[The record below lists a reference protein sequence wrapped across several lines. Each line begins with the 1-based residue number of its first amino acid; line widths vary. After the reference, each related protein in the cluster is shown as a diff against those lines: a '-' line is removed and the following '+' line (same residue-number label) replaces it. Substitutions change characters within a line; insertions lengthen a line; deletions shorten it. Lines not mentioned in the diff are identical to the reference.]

1 MSDFFSIGWSNYIAL
16 VSLVGIVW
24 CIWLL
29 FSQRKAKVVHTP
41 DGAVADTGHVWDGD
55 LRELNN
61 PLPRWWMW
69 MFLLSCIFGLVYLVL
84 FPGLGSFP
92 GIMGYSTDR
101 SLMKSMTTANDE
113 LKPVYAKYV
122 TMDIEQVAADPK
134 AREMGQRLFL
144 NSCAQCHGSDAGGAK
159 GFPNLTDG
167 DWLYGGSPE
176 NIKTTITNGRGG
188 VMPPFPQLDS
198 KQIVDVANYV
208 RSLSGLPADD
218 LKAARGAEV
227 FKANC
232 VACHGADGK
241 GNIAIGAPNLTDKTW
256 LYGSS
261 EATIVE
267 TVTKGRTAM
276 MPAQDKVLSPEKI
289 QLLTAYVWGLS
300 NNKQPAAA
308 QAEVK

>member
-1 MSDFFSIGWSNYIAL
+1 MSDFLSSGWSTYIAL
-16 VSLVGIVW
+16 VALLGIFW

-29 FSQRKAKVVHTP
+29 FSQRKVKVVHTP
-41 DGAVADTGHVWDGD
+41 DGEVADTGHVWDGD

-69 MFLLSCIFGLVYLVL
+69 MFLFSCIFGLVYLVL

-92 GIMGYSTDR
+92 GIMGYSTR
-101 SLMKSMTTANDE
+101 GSLMQSMETSNEE
-113 LKPVYAKYV
+113 LKPVMSKYV
-122 TMDIEQVAADPK
+122 NMDIVDVAADPK
-134 AREMGQRLFL
+134 ALEMGQRLFL

-159 GFPNLTDG
+159 GFPNLADG

-176 NIKTTITNGRGG
+176 NIKTTITYGRGG
-188 VMPPFPQLDS
+188 AMPAFGAVLTS
-198 KQIVDVANYV
+198 VQIKDVANYI
-208 RSLSGLPADD
+208 RSLSGLPVDD

-227 FKANC
+227 FKTYCA
-232 VACHGADGK
+232 ACHGPDAK

-261 EATIVE
+261 ENTIAE
-267 TVTKGRTAM
+267 TLIKGRNGV

-289 QLLTAYVWGLS
+289 QLLTAYVWSLS
-300 NNKQPAAA
+300 NNKPT
-308 QAEVK
+308 QAKQ

>member
-1 MSDFFSIGWSNYIAL
+1 MSDFFNNGWSNYIAL

-92 GIMGYSTDR
+92 GVVGYSTDGA
-101 SLMKSMTTANDE
+101 LMSSMTEANDE

-122 TMDIEQVAADPK
+122 KMDIEQVAADPK

-176 NIKTTITNGRGG
+176 NIKTTLINGRNG
-188 VMPPFPQLDS
+188 VMPAFGHLES
-198 KQIVDVANYV
+198 SQIVDLANYV

-218 LKAARGAEV
+218 AKVARGAEL
-227 FKANC
+227 FKTNC
-232 VACHGADGK
+232 AACHGADGK
-241 GNIAIGAPNLTDKTW
+241 GNIAMGAPNLTDKTW
-256 LYGSS
+256 LYGGS
-261 EATIVE
+261 EATIIE
-267 TVTKGRTAM
+267 TLTKGRMAM
-276 MPAQDKVLSPEKI
+276 MPSQDKVLSPEKI
-289 QLLTAYVWGLS
+289 HLLTAYVWGLS
-300 NNKQPAAA
+300 NNKTAVA
-308 QAEVK
+308 K

>member
-1 MSDFFSIGWSNYIAL
+1 MSDFFSNGWSNYIAL

-29 FSQRKAKVVHTP
+29 FSQRKAKVIHTA

-69 MFLLSCIFGLVYLVL
+69 MFLLSCIFALVYLVL
-84 FPGLGSFP
+84 FPGLGSYP
-92 GIMGYSTDR
+92 GIVGYTTDGA
-101 SLMKSMTTANDE
+101 LMHSMTEANDE

-122 TMDIEQVAADPK
+122 KMDIEDVAADPK
-134 AREMGQRLFL
+134 AHEMGQRLFL
-144 NSCAQCHGSDAGGAK
+144 NSCAQCHGSDAGGSK
-159 GFPNLTDG
+159 GFPNLTDRE
-167 DWLYGGSPE
+167 WLYGGSPE
-176 NIKTTITNGRGG
+176 NIKTTITYGRGG

-227 FKANC
+227 FKGNC
-232 VACHGADGK
+232 VACHGADAK
-241 GNIAIGAPNLTDKTW
+241 GNFAIGAPNLTDKTW

-267 TVTKGRTAM
+267 TVTKGRMAM

-289 QLLTAYVWGLS
+289 HLLTAYVWGLS
-300 NNKQPAAA
+300 NNKSTQG
-308 QAEVK
+308 Q

>member
-1 MSDFFSIGWSNYIAL
+1 MSDFFNSAWSNYIAL

-29 FSQRKAKVVHTP
+29 FSQRKAKVLHTA

-69 MFLLSCIFGLVYLVL
+69 MFLLSCIFALVYLVL
-84 FPGLGSFP
+84 YPGLGSYP
-92 GIMGYSTDR
+92 GILGYSTDGV
-101 SLMKSMTTANDE
+101 LMSSMTNANDE

-122 TMDIEQVAADPK
+122 KMDIEQVAADPK

-144 NSCAQCHGSDAGGAK
+144 NSCAQCHGSDAGGSK

-176 NIKTTITNGRGG
+176 NIKTSIVNGRAG
-188 VMPPFPQLDS
+188 VMPPFPQLDN
-198 KQIVDVANYV
+198 KQIIDVTNYV
-208 RSLSGLPADD
+208 RSFSRLPADD
-218 LKAARGAEV
+218 LRVARGTEV

-232 VACHGADGK
+232 IACHGADGK
-241 GNIAIGAPNLTDKTW
+241 GNIVLGAPSLTDKTW

-261 EATIVE
+261 EAVIIETI
-267 TVTKGRTAM
+267 TKGRMAM
-276 MPAQDKVLSPEKI
+276 MPAQDKVLSSEKI
-289 QLLTAYVWGLS
+289 HLLTAYVWGLS
-300 NNKQPAAA
+300 NNKSAA
-308 QAEVK
+308 K

>member
-1 MSDFFSIGWSNYIAL
+1 MSDFFSSGWSSYIAL

-24 CIWLL
+24 CVWLL
-29 FSQRKAKVVHTP
+29 FSQRKAKVVHTA

-69 MFLLSCIFGLVYLVL
+69 MFLLSCVFGLVYLVL

-92 GIMGYSTDR
+92 GVLGYSTDG
-101 SLMKSMTTANDE
+101 SLMKSMTSANEE
-113 LKPVYAKYV
+113 LKPVYAKYI

-176 NIKTTITNGRGG
+176 NIKTTLINGRAG

-218 LKAARGAEV
+218 LKAARGADV
-227 FKANC
+227 YKSNC
-232 VACHGADGK
+232 AACHGPEGK
-241 GNIAIGAPNLTDKTW
+241 GNIALGAPNLTDKVW
-256 LYGSS
+256 LYGGS

-267 TVTKGRTAM
+267 TVTKGRMAM
-276 MPAQDKVLSPEKI
+276 MPSQDKVLSPEKI
-289 QLLTAYVWGLS
+289 HLLTAYVWGLS

-308 QAEVK
+308 K

>member
-1 MSDFFSIGWSNYIAL
+1 MSDFFSSGWSAYIAL

-24 CIWLL
+24 CVWLL
-29 FSQRKAKVVHTP
+29 FSQRKAKVVHTA

-69 MFLLSCIFGLVYLVL
+69 MFLLSCVFGLVYLVL

-92 GIMGYSTDR
+92 GVLGYSTDG
-101 SLMKSMTTANDE
+101 SLMKSMTSANEE

-176 NIKTTITNGRGG
+176 NIKTTIVNGRAG

-198 KQIVDVANYV
+198 KQIVDMANYV
-208 RSLSGLPADD
+208 RSLSGLPSDD
-218 LKAARGAEV
+218 IKTARGAEV

-232 VACHGADGK
+232 AACHGPDGK
-241 GNIAIGAPNLTDKTW
+241 GNIALGAPNLTDKTW
-256 LYGSS
+256 LYGGS
-261 EATIVE
+261 EATIIE
-267 TVTKGRTAM
+267 TVTKGRMAM

-308 QAEVK
+308 K

>member
-1 MSDFFSIGWSNYIAL
+1 MSDFFNSGWSNYIAL

-29 FSQRKAKVVHTP
+29 ASQRKAKVIHAK
-41 DGAVADTGHVWDGD
+41 DGAVADTGHVWDEN

-61 PLPRWWMW
+61 PLPRWWAW
-69 MFLLSCIFGLVYLVL
+69 MFLFSCFFALGYLVL

-92 GIMGYSTDR
+92 GIAGYTTDGA
-101 SLMKSMTTANDE
+101 LMSSMTEANDE

-122 TMDIEQVAADPK
+122 KMDIETVAADPK

-144 NSCAQCHGSDAGGAK
+144 NSCAQCHGSDAGGSK

-176 NIKTTITNGRGG
+176 NIKTTLINGRNG
-188 VMPPFPQLDS
+188 VMPAYGHLES
-198 KQIVDVANYV
+198 AQIVDLANYV

-218 LKAARGAEV
+218 SKVARGAEL

-241 GNIAIGAPNLTDKTW
+241 GNIALGAPNLTDKTW
-256 LYGSS
+256 LYGGS

-267 TVTKGRTAM
+267 TLTKGRMAM
-276 MPAQDKVLSPEKI
+276 MPSQDKVLSPEKI
-289 QLLTAYVWGLS
+289 HLLTAYVWGLS
-300 NNKQPAAA
+300 NNKTPVA
-308 QAEVK
+308 K

>member
-1 MSDFFSIGWSNYIAL
+1 MSDFFSSGWSSYIAL

-24 CIWLL
+24 CVWLL
-29 FSQRKAKVVHTP
+29 FSQRKAKVVHTA

-69 MFLLSCIFGLVYLVL
+69 MFLLSCVFGLVYLVL

-92 GIMGYSTDR
+92 GVLGYSTDG
-101 SLMKSMTTANDE
+101 SLMKSMTSANEE

-176 NIKTTITNGRGG
+176 NIKASIVNGRAG

-218 LKAARGAEV
+218 LKAARGADV

-232 VACHGADGK
+232 AACHGPDGK
-241 GNIAIGAPNLTDKTW
+241 GNIALGAPNLTDKTW
-256 LYGSS
+256 LYGAS

-267 TVTKGRTAM
+267 TVTKGRMAQ

-289 QLLTAYVWGLS
+289 QLLTAYVWSLS

-308 QAEVK
+308 K

>member
-1 MSDFFSIGWSNYIAL
+1 MSDFFSSGWSNYIAL
-16 VSLVGIVW
+16 VSLVGIFW

-29 FSQRKAKVVHTP
+29 FSVRKVKAILKP
-41 DGAVADTGHVWDGD
+41 DGEVSDTGHVWDGD

-69 MFLLSCIFGLVYLVL
+69 MFLLSCLFALVYLAL
-84 FPGLGSFP
+84 YPGLGSYP
-92 GIMGYSTDR
+92 GLLGYTTDGA
-101 SLMKSMTTANDE
+101 LMKSMTTANDE

-122 TMDIEQVAADPK
+122 TMDVVQVAADPK

-144 NSCAQCHGSDAGGAK
+144 NSCAQCHGSDAGGSK
-159 GFPNLTDG
+159 GFPNLADK

-176 NIKTTITNGRGG
+176 NIKATITYGRGG

-208 RSLSGLPADD
+208 RSLSGLPVDD
-218 LKAARGAEV
+218 LKATRGAEV

-232 VACHGADGK
+232 VACHGPDAK
-241 GNIAIGAPNLTDKTW
+241 GNIAIGSPNLTDKTW

-261 EATIVE
+261 EATIIE
-267 TVTKGRTAM
+267 TVTKGRMAM

-289 QLLTAYVWGLS
+289 HLLTAYVWGLS
-300 NNKQPAAA
+300 NNKQPSEA
-308 QAEVK
+308 Q

>member
-1 MSDFFSIGWSNYIAL
+1 MSDFFSSAWSNYIAL

-29 FSQRKAKVVHTP
+29 FSQRKAKVLHTA

-69 MFLLSCIFGLVYLVL
+69 MFLLSCIFALVYLVL
-84 FPGLGSFP
+84 YPGLGSYP
-92 GIMGYSTDR
+92 GILGYSTDGA
-101 SLMKSMTTANDE
+101 LMSFMTNANDE

-122 TMDIEQVAADPK
+122 KMDIEQVAADPK

-144 NSCAQCHGSDAGGAK
+144 NSCAQCHGSDAGGSK

-176 NIKTTITNGRGG
+176 NIRTTIVNGRGG
-188 VMPPFPQLDS
+188 VMPPFPQLED
-198 KQIVDVANYV
+198 KQIVDVTNYV

-218 LKAARGAEV
+218 LRITRGAEV

-232 VACHGADGK
+232 VACHGVDGK
-241 GNIAIGAPNLTDKTW
+241 GNIALGAPNLADKTW

-261 EATIVE
+261 EAVIIETI
-267 TVTKGRTAM
+267 TKGRMAM
-276 MPAQDKVLSPEKI
+276 MPAQDKVLSSEKI
-289 QLLTAYVWGLS
+289 HLLTAYGWGLS
-300 NNKQPAAA
+300 NNKSAA
-308 QAEVK
+308 K

>member
-1 MSDFFSIGWSNYIAL
+1 MSDFFNNGWSNYIAL

-29 FSQRKAKVVHTP
+29 FSQRKAKVVHTA
-41 DGAVADTGHVWDGD
+41 DGAVADTGHVWDGN

-69 MFLLSCIFGLVYLVL
+69 MFLLSCIFALVYLVL

-92 GIMGYSTDR
+92 GVVGYTTDGA
-101 SLMKSMTTANDE
+101 LMSSMTEANDE
-113 LKPVYAKYV
+113 LKLVYAKYV
-122 TMDIEQVAADPK
+122 KMDIEQVAADPK

-176 NIKTTITNGRGG
+176 NIKTTLINGRAG

-227 FKANC
+227 FKSNC
-232 VACHGADGK
+232 AACHGADGK
-241 GNIAIGAPNLTDKTW
+241 GNIALGAPNLTDKTW
-256 LYGSS
+256 LYGGS

-267 TVTKGRTAM
+267 TVTKVRMAIM
-276 MPAQDKVLSPEKI
+276 HSQDKVLSPEKI
-289 QLLTAYVWGLS
+289 HLLTAYVWGLS
-300 NNKQPAAA
+300 NNKTAVA
-308 QAEVK
+308 K

>member
-1 MSDFFSIGWSNYIAL
+1 MSDFFSSGWSSYIAL

-24 CIWLL
+24 CVWLL
-29 FSQRKAKVVHTP
+29 FSQRKAKVVHTA

-69 MFLLSCIFGLVYLVL
+69 MFLLSCVFGLVYLVL

-92 GIMGYSTDR
+92 GVLGYSTDG
-101 SLMKSMTTANDE
+101 SLMKSMTTANEE

-176 NIKTTITNGRGG
+176 NIKTTLINGRAG

-208 RSLSGLPADD
+208 RSLSSLPADD
-218 LKAARGAEV
+218 LKAARGADV
-227 FKANC
+227 YKSNC
-232 VACHGADGK
+232 AACHGPEGK
-241 GNIAIGAPNLTDKTW
+241 GNIALGAPNLTDKVW
-256 LYGSS
+256 LYGGS

-267 TVTKGRTAM
+267 TVTKGRMAM
-276 MPAQDKVLSPEKI
+276 MPSQDKVLSPEKI
-289 QLLTAYVWGLS
+289 HLLTAYVWGLS

-308 QAEVK
+308 K

>member
-1 MSDFFSIGWSNYIAL
+1 MSDFFSSAWSNYIAL

-29 FSQRKAKVVHTP
+29 FSQRKAKVLHTA

-69 MFLLSCIFGLVYLVL
+69 MFLLSCIFALVYLVL
-84 FPGLGSFP
+84 YPGLGSYP
-92 GIMGYSTDR
+92 GILGYSTDGA
-101 SLMKSMTTANDE
+101 LMSSMTNANNE

-122 TMDIEQVAADPK
+122 KMDIEQVAADPK

-144 NSCAQCHGSDAGGAK
+144 NSCAQCHGSDAGGSK

-176 NIKTTITNGRGG
+176 NIRTTIVNGRGG
-188 VMPPFPQLDS
+188 VMPPFPQLDG
-198 KQIVDVANYV
+198 KQIVDVTNYV
-208 RSLSGLPADD
+208 RNLSRLPADD
-218 LKAARGAEV
+218 LKVARGAEV

-232 VACHGADGK
+232 IACHGADGK
-241 GNIAIGAPNLTDKTW
+241 GNIVLGAPNLADKTW

-261 EATIVE
+261 EAVVIE
-267 TVTKGRTAM
+267 TLTKGRMAM
-276 MPAQDKVLSPEKI
+276 MPAQDKVLSSEKI
-289 QLLTAYVWGLS
+289 HLLTAYVWGLS
-300 NNKQPAAA
+300 NNKSAA
-308 QAEVK
+308 K

>member
-1 MSDFFSIGWSNYIAL
+1 MSDFFSSAWSNYIAL

-29 FSQRKAKVVHTP
+29 FSQRKAKVLHTA

-69 MFLLSCIFGLVYLVL
+69 MFLLSCIFALVYLVL
-84 FPGLGSFP
+84 YPGLGSYP
-92 GIMGYSTDR
+92 GILGYSTDGA
-101 SLMKSMTTANDE
+101 LMSSMTNANNE

-122 TMDIEQVAADPK
+122 KMDIEQVAADPK

-144 NSCAQCHGSDAGGAK
+144 NSCAQCHGSDAGGSK

-176 NIKTTITNGRGG
+176 NIRTTIVNGRAG
-188 VMPPFPQLDS
+188 VMPPFPQLDD
-198 KQIVDVANYV
+198 KQIADVTNYV
-208 RSLSGLPADD
+208 RNLSRLPADD
-218 LKAARGAEV
+218 LKVARGAEV

-232 VACHGADGK
+232 IACHGADGK
-241 GNIAIGAPNLTDKTW
+241 GNIVLGAPNLADKTW

-261 EATIVE
+261 EVVVIE
-267 TVTKGRTAM
+267 TLTKGRMAM
-276 MPAQDKVLSPEKI
+276 MPAQDKVLSSEKI
-289 QLLTAYVWGLS
+289 HLLTAYVWGLS
-300 NNKQPAAA
+300 NNKSAA
-308 QAEVK
+308 K

>member
-1 MSDFFSIGWSNYIAL
+1 MSDFLSSGWSTYIAL
-16 VSLVGIVW
+16 VALLGIFW

-29 FSQRKAKVVHTP
+29 FSQRKAKVVHTA

-69 MFLLSCIFGLVYLVL
+69 MFLISCLFALVYLVL

-92 GIMGYSTDR
+92 GIMGYSTR
-101 SLMKSMTTANDE
+101 GALMQSMTASNDE
-113 LKPVYAKYV
+113 LKPVMAKYV
-122 TMDIEQVAADPK
+122 NMDIIDVAADPK

-144 NSCAQCHGSDAGGAK
+144 NSCAQCHGSDAGGGK
-159 GFPNLTDG
+159 GFPNLTDH

-176 NIKTTITNGRGG
+176 NIKTTITYGRGG
-188 VMPPFPQLDS
+188 VMPAWSAVLTSD
-198 KQIVDVANYV
+198 QIKDVANYV

-218 LKAARGAEV
+218 LRVARGAEV

-241 GNIAIGAPNLTDKTW
+241 GNIAMGAPNLTDKAW
-256 LYGSS
+256 LYGGS
-261 EATIVE
+261 EKTIIE
-267 TVTKGRTAM
+267 TITKGRNGM

-300 NNKQPAAA
+300 NNKPDQA
-308 QAEVK
+308 QQ

>member
-1 MSDFFSIGWSNYIAL
+1 MSDFFSSGWSSYIAL

-24 CIWLL
+24 CVWLL
-29 FSQRKAKVVHTP
+29 FSQRKAKVVHTA

-69 MFLLSCIFGLVYLVL
+69 MFLLSCVFGLVYLVL

-92 GIMGYSTDR
+92 GVLGYSTDG
-101 SLMKSMTTANDE
+101 SLMKSMTTANEE

-122 TMDIEQVAADPK
+122 TMDIEQVAAAPK

-144 NSCAQCHGSDAGGAK
+144 NSCAQCDGSDAGGAK

-176 NIKTTITNGRGG
+176 NIKTTLINGRAG

-218 LKAARGAEV
+218 LKAARGADV
-227 FKANC
+227 YKSNC
-232 VACHGADGK
+232 AACHGPEGK
-241 GNIAIGAPNLTDKTW
+241 GNIALGAPNLTDKVW
-256 LYGSS
+256 LYGGS

-267 TVTKGRTAM
+267 TVTKGRMAM
-276 MPAQDKVLSPEKI
+276 MPSQDKVLSPEKI
-289 QLLTAYVWGLS
+289 HLLTAYVWGLS

-308 QAEVK
+308 K

>member
-1 MSDFFSIGWSNYIAL
+1 MSDFFSSGWSAYIAL

-24 CIWLL
+24 CVWLL
-29 FSQRKAKVVHTP
+29 FSQRKAKVVHTA

-69 MFLLSCIFGLVYLVL
+69 MFLLSCVFGLVYLVL

-92 GIMGYSTDR
+92 GVLGYSTDG
-101 SLMKSMTTANDE
+101 SLMKSMTSANEE

-176 NIKTTITNGRGG
+176 NIKTTIVNGRAG

-208 RSLSGLPADD
+208 RSLSGLPSDD
-218 LKAARGAEV
+218 IKTARGAEV

-232 VACHGADGK
+232 AACHGPDGK
-241 GNIAIGAPNLTDKTW
+241 GNIALGAPNLTDKTW
-256 LYGSS
+256 LYGGS
-261 EATIVE
+261 EATIIE
-267 TVTKGRTAM
+267 TVTKGRMAM

-308 QAEVK
+308 K